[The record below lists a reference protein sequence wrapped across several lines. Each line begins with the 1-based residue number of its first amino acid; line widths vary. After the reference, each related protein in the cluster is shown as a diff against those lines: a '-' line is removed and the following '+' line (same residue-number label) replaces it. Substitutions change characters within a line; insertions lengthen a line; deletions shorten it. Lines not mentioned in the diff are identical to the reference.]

1 MENRWTA
8 AQDYDQY
15 AARLQKRNAAILA
28 NAIPNGP
35 VYGHALDAGCGT
47 GFATAALLEARP
59 VRAVT
64 AVDVSREM
72 LSRAERNLLRFQ
84 DHEISYVNQ
93 SITNLPES
101 HSYDLI
107 ISNAA
112 LHWTYPDI
120 GGAINHLAG
129 LLRPCGYIAFTTA
142 GRSAAS
148 EEFDEKIS
156 NAIVSVGGTID
167 RHPFRQRR
175 ISTDEAIRFCEGAG
189 LDVIEAFVIE
199 RTTSVAPD
207 EYVAWAAS
215 SGRAWAELPDGEASL
230 AAEILSYAEEF
241 RVGHWSTLIVA
252 RSVHS

>member
-8 AQDYDQY
+8 AADYDQF

-35 VYGHALDAGCGT
+35 VYSHVLDAGCGT

-59 VRAVT
+59 VRTVT

-72 LSRAERNLLRFQ
+72 LTQAERNLLRFRE
-84 DHEISYVNQ
+84 HEILYVNQ
-93 SITNLPES
+93 SITDLGGSQP
-101 HSYDLI
+101 YDLI

-120 GGAINHLAG
+120 GGAIDHLAG
-129 LLRPCGYIAFTTA
+129 LLRPGGCIAFTTA
-142 GRSAAS
+142 GRSVAS

-156 NAIVSVGGTID
+156 NAIVAVGGTID

-175 ISTDEAIRFCEGAG
+175 ISPDEATRFCEAAG
-189 LDVIEAFVIE
+189 LDVIEAFIIE
-199 RTTSVAPD
+199 RATNVAPA
-207 EYVAWAAS
+207 EYVAWA
-215 SGRAWAELPDGEASL
+215 
-230 AAEILSYAEEF
+230 
-241 RVGHWSTLIVA
+241 
-252 RSVHS
+252 